1 MPCDPEFEQLISR
14 YRRPLTTAAYH
25 LLGDLDAAQDIVQ
38 ETLVY
43 ACRGFAGLRDR
54 EQGRIVVVRHPQAQ
68 TVLVAKGIRLEVAP
82 DSEISRLGDKAI
94 RLVQGTVSAQVI
106 HGRGFRILTR
116 KLEIVDEGTRFE
128 VHSDSRT
135 DSVTV
140 TEGRV
145 RVRMGKD
152 EYHVGAGETLTS
164 TGDSLHNETRVQQS
178 GGNNTQS
185 EPHGNPVQNARE
197 RGTFL

>member
-1 MPCDPEFEQLISR
+1 M
-14 YRRPLTTAAYH
+14 
-25 LLGDLDAAQDIVQ
+25 
-38 ETLVY
+38 
-43 ACRGFAGLRDR
+43 
-54 EQGRIVVVRHPQAQ
+54 VVRHPQAQ
-68 TVLVAKGIRLEVAP
+68 TILVAKGIRLEVAP

-94 RLVQGTVSAQVI
+94 RLVQGTISAQVT
-106 HGRGFRILTR
+106 HGRGFS

-178 GGNNTQS
+178 GGNNMQS